1 MQDCCIS
8 SISIGDAT
16 VCTKLPNS
24 CAKTAKCSA
33 KILKPC
39 TKPSVVCYYEF
50 AECMENHTVM
60 VGSIYYDALESVLLK
75 NYHTLLC
82 QISVICFTISQ
93 NAQNISTNIC
103 TQYNVLACSV
113 LSHYKFYSDYRWRM
127 LLLCFVRF
135 GWWVL
140 RPWVGPEFHICLAS
154 ALTPAAYQNA
164 AHLYGSPTL
173 THWGWSVIKMAAI
186 SQTTFANTFS
196 WMRM

>member
-1 MQDCCIS
+1 MLLWICWMHGKPHCNGRQHLLWCP
-8 SISIGDAT
+8 G
-16 VCTKLPNS
+16 VCFTEELSYSLVSN
-24 CAKTAKCSA
+24 
-33 KILKPC
+33 I
-39 TKPSVVCYYEF
+39 
-50 AECMENHTVM
+50 
-60 VGSIYYDALESVLLK
+60 I
-75 NYHTLLC
+75 
-82 QISVICFTISQ
+82 VICFTISQ

-103 TQYNVLACSV
+103 MQYNVLACSV
-113 LSHYKFYSDYRWRM
+113 LSHYKFYSDCRWRM

-173 THWGWSVIKMAAI
+173 THWGWSVIKMATI